1 MEPRSSLAGSTNR
14 DEETSDRH
22 CDRRRAT
29 TRSMAYLKLEREWV
43 GEASKFYAKSI
54 GKAAERGVQE
64 STVSAKRI
72 VVAIDGPA
80 AAGKSTLA
88 RRLAGRL
95 GFTYINTGA
104 MYRAVALWALRR
116 QTDLS
121 DLHRLEQ
128 LAKEAQ
134 IEFGA
139 EDDQILLNGEDVSA
153 AIRSEEVSTAA
164 SKVSSI
170 PAVRRALV
178 AAQRRIAELSSVVM
192 EGRDIGTV
200 VFPDAQ
206 VKIYLDADPE
216 ERARRRTLELV
227 ERGIPA
233 DLDGVATDI
242 RQRDER
248 DRTRAASPLRQAPD
262 ADLIDTTGLRLDE
275 VEEKVLQL
283 VRSRTAN
290 GKEVTR

>member
-1 MEPRSSLAGSTNR
+1 
-14 DEETSDRH
+14 
-22 CDRRRAT
+22 
-29 TRSMAYLKLEREWV
+29 
-43 GEASKFYAKSI
+43 
-54 GKAAERGVQE
+54 
-64 STVSAKRI
+64 

-80 AAGKSTLA
+80 GAGKSTLA
-88 RRLAGRL
+88 RRLARRL

-116 QTDLS
+116 RTDLT

-128 LAKEAQ
+128 LAKEAR
-134 IEFGA
+134 IEFGP
-139 EDDQILLNGEDVSA
+139 EEDQILLNGEDVSE
-153 AIRSEEVSTAA
+153 AIRTEEVSAAA
-164 SKVSSI
+164 SRISII

-178 AAQRRIAELSSVVM
+178 AAQRHIAESSSVVM

-200 VFPDAQ
+200 VFPDAL
-206 VKIYLDADPE
+206 VKIYLDADPA
-216 ERARRRTLELV
+216 ERARRRALEL
-227 ERGIPA
+227 EGRGIAA
-233 DLDGVATDI
+233 DVDGVAAEI
-242 RQRDER
+242 RLRDER

-262 ADLIDTTGLRLDE
+262 ADLIDTTGLDLDE